1 MAIIEIEKLTKEFNG
16 IRAVDELT
24 LSIPKGSIFG
34 FLGPN
39 GAGKTTTI
47 MMLVGLI
54 FPTSGEARILGE
66 SIHGKGNYL
75 RRIGFLPEV
84 PAFYNWMTAREYL
97 TFVGELF
104 KIETGKLKPKIEE
117 LLELVGLKPEKKRI
131 GGYSRGMRQRLG
143 LAQALINDP
152 EIVFLDEPTSAL
164 DPIGRKNALDTIGS
178 LKDRVTVFFST
189 HILSDVERVC
199 GEVAILNK
207 GKLITYEKVE
217 KLRQKYG
224 GNCILIN
231 LTEISEG
238 LFDTL
243 NSIDWIIGLEKSE
256 NTIKLTVNDTNRA
269 YYELPKIFTAAG
281 VGIIKLETIETTLE
295 DIFVRMVMNDGD

>member
-1 MAIIEIEKLTKEFNG
+1 MGRYNYIYSISRTCHLSGVWKKRRLTYSGREKIIGDNRNRKIDQR
-16 IRAVDELT
+16 IQWYQ
-24 LSIPKGSIFG
+24 SCCICG

-47 MMLVGLI
+47 MMLLGFI

-75 RRIGFLPEV
+75 KRIGFLPDV

-104 KIETGKLKPKIEE
+104 QIETGKLKLKIEE

-143 LAQALINDP
+143 FAQALINDP

-164 DPIGRKNALDTIGS
+164 DPIGRKNALG
-178 LKDRVTVFFST
+178 
-189 HILSDVERVC
+189 
-199 GEVAILNK
+199 K
-207 GKLITYEKVE
+207 GLW
-217 KLRQKYG
+217 RSS
-224 GNCILIN
+224 N
-231 LTEISEG
+231 
-238 LFDTL
+238 
-243 NSIDWIIGLEKSE
+243 
-256 NTIKLTVNDTNRA
+256 IK
-269 YYELPKIFTAAG
+269 
-281 VGIIKLETIETTLE
+281 
-295 DIFVRMVMNDGD
+295 